1 MSENQKYAHRKKV
14 MEKYKISKLLF
25 IIKKNELNENR
36 FFLRAEILIKIKIR
50 DKKKLTKKS
59 HGRQFSGRQFSWET
73 IFWGAI
79 FQGVFFQEEFFR
91 EYFSR
96 TLDLIYFI
104 Q

>member
-50 DKKKLTKKS
+50 DKKKLTKNLMGGNFPGGNFP
-59 HGRQFSGRQFSWET
+59 GRQFSGEQFSR
-73 IFWGAI
+73 G
-79 FQGVFFQEEFFR
+79 
-91 EYFSR
+91 YFSGR
-96 TLDLIYFI
+96 NFSGSIFLEPLI
-104 Q
+104 